1 MSRPMYEDAD
11 SLGMEGKLIRRF
23 LEVQYPGATY
33 MKLPISYRLDIGVI
47 QGGIITAFAEFK
59 CRNIRMDL
67 YDSFFISLS
76 KLMILQDYVG
86 RGFVS
91 HLVVG
96 WTDYMGVFEP
106 RVTDEFE
113 IRPGGRTDR
122 GDPADMEPM
131 AHIPTTSFVGYTYG
145 G

>member
-1 MSRPMYEDAD
+1 MSRRIYENAD
-11 SLGMEGKLIRRF
+11 SLNKEGELIRRF

-33 MKLPISYRLDIGVI
+33 MKLPISYRLDVGIV
-47 QGGIITAFAEFK
+47 QGGVITAFAEFK

-76 KLMILQDYVG
+76 KLMILQDYASRNLVA
-86 RGFVS
+86 

-106 RVTDEFE
+106 RMTDEFG

-131 AHIPTTSFVGYTYG
+131 AHISIASFNVFS
-145 G
+145 